1 MQKEKRQVDYGGNWT
16 LEEVWKVWAFVGGL
30 GIWIVKVFWGSSPPF
45 LRQGIGF
52 GVEAFVCLLVL
63 EEPPQVA

>member
-16 LEEVWKVWAFVGGL
+16 LEEVLEVWAFVGGL
-30 GIWIVKVFWGSSPPF
+30 GIWGSSPPL
-45 LRQGIGF
+45 LRLGIGF